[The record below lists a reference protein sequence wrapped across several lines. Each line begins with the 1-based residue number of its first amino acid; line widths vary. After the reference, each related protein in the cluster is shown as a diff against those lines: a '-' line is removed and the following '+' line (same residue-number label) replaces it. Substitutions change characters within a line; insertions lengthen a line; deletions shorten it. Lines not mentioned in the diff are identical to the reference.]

1 MGEYKK
7 PSVSVT
13 VHPPCPCPDEE
24 KVVSF
29 ILGPEWQERIFVSA
43 IKNVG

>member
-7 PSVSVT
+7 PSVSIT

-29 ILGPEWQERIFVSA
+29 ILGPGCQERIFILKVSK
-43 IKNVG
+43 I